1 MNRRNFLQKATVLS
15 AAGLLSQTISPQV
28 LPNPVSKSPIIKPNR
43 LKEGDK
49 IGLIAPGFQIKEEQL
64 EKSIENLNIF
74 GLQAVYSHRLFE
86 KFGYF
91 SGTDQSRA
99 DDINELF
106 ANPEIKGIM
115 AIKGGYGCARILH
128 LLDYQTIRENPKV
141 IMGFSDVTAL
151 LNAIFQE
158 TGLITFHGPVS
169 QTIYRDYNAMQFR
182 RIIMNPKDTTLI
194 ESSPDDLLLSL
205 ENPEYSRYTITPGQA
220 EGQLAGGNL
229 SVLASLTGTK
239 YQLDGKGKLI
249 FIEDIDEEPYRI
261 DRMLTQ
267 LIDSGILRE
276 ANGIMFG
283 ICKGCNTSKSQVQ
296 DSFSLRE
303 VIENRIKPLEIPAC
317 YGLSFGHN
325 IHNFTLPIGVNAKLD
340 AEKMTVRLT
349 ERAVL
354 RFGEMAGLSR
364 P

>member
-1 MNRRNFLQKATVLS
+1 MNRRNFLQKATAFS
-15 AAGLLSQTISPQV
+15 AASLLSQTIKPQV
-28 LPNPVSKSPIIKPNR
+28 LSNSALKSLIIKPNR
-43 LKEGDK
+43 LKKGDK

-64 EKSIENLNIF
+64 EKSIQNLKIF
-74 GLQAVYSHRLFE
+74 GFQAVYSPRLLG

-106 ANPEIKGIM
+106 ANPEVKGIM
-115 AIKGGYGCARILH
+115 AVSGGYGCTRILN
-128 LLDYQTIRENPKV
+128 LLDYRTIRENPKA

-151 LNAIFQE
+151 LNAIYQE

-169 QTIYRDYNAMQFR
+169 QTIYREYNALQFR
-182 RIIMNPKDTTLI
+182 RIIMNPKNTTLI
-194 ESSPDDLLLSL
+194 ESSPDDLELSL
-205 ENPEYSRYTITPGQA
+205 EKPEYSRYTITPGQA

-229 SVLASLTGTK
+229 CVFASMTGTK
-239 YQLDGKGKLI
+239 YQLNGKGKII

-267 LIDSGILRE
+267 LIESGILRE

-283 ICKGCNTSKSQVQ
+283 ICRGCNTSKNQVT

-303 VIENRIKPLEIPAC
+303 VIENRIKPLGIPAC

-325 IHNFTLPIGVNAKLD
+325 IHNFTLPIGINAKLD
-340 AEKMTVRLT
+340 TEKMAVTLT

-354 RFGEMAGLSR
+354 
-364 P
+364 

>member
-1 MNRRNFLQKATVLS
+1 MNRRNFLQKATAFS
-15 AAGLLSQTISPQV
+15 AAGLLSQTISSQT
-28 LPNPVSKSPIIKPNR
+28 LSNPGSKSPTIKPNR

-49 IGLIAPGFQIKEEQL
+49 IGLIAPGFQITEEQL
-64 EKSIENLNIF
+64 ENSIQNLKIF
-74 GLQAVYSHRLFE
+74 GFQAVYSSRLLE

-99 DDINELF
+99 NDINEFF

-115 AIKGGYGCARILH
+115 AIKGGYGSARILN
-128 LLDYQTIRENPKV
+128 LLDYQTIRKNPKAL
-141 IMGFSDVTAL
+141 IGFSDVTAL
-151 LNAIFQE
+151 LNAIYQE

-182 RIIMNPKDTTLI
+182 RILMNPEDTTLI
-194 ESSPDDLLLSL
+194 ESSPDDLILSL
-205 ENPEYSRYTITPGQA
+205 ENPEYARYTITAGQA
-220 EGQLAGGNL
+220 EGLLAGGNL
-229 SVLASLTGTK
+229 SVLVSTTGTK
-239 YQLDGKGKLI
+239 YQLDGKGKLL

-267 LIDSGILRE
+267 LIESKIMQE

-283 ICKGCNTSKSQVQ
+283 ICKGCNISKNQIP

-303 VIENRIKPLEIPAC
+303 VIENRIKPLGIPAC

-325 IHNFTLPIGVNAKLD
+325 IHNFTLPVGMNAELD
-340 AEKMTVRLT
+340 TEKMTVKLT
-349 ERAVL
+349 EKAVL
-354 RFGEMAGLSR
+354 
-364 P
+364 

>member
-1 MNRRNFLQKATVLS
+1 MNRRSFLQKGIAFS
-15 AAGLLSQTISPQV
+15 AAGLLSQTITSQV
-28 LPNPVSKSPIIKPNR
+28 LYNPTSKSSIIKPNR
-43 LKEGDK
+43 LKKGDK

-64 EKSIENLNIF
+64 EKSIQNLKIF
-74 GLQAVYSHRLFE
+74 GFEAVYSPRLLE

-106 ANPEIKGIM
+106 ANPEVKGIM
-115 AIKGGYGCARILH
+115 AVSGGYGCTRILN

-151 LNAIFQE
+151 LNVIEQE

-182 RIIMNPKDTTLI
+182 RIVINPEDTTLI
-194 ESSPDDLLLSL
+194 ESSPDDLKLSL
-205 ENPEYSRYTITPGQA
+205 ESPEYARYTIIPGQA
-220 EGQLAGGNL
+220 EGKLAGGNL
-229 SVLASLTGTK
+229 CVLASMTGTK
-239 YQLDGKGKLI
+239 YQLTGKGKLI
-249 FIEDIDEEPYRI
+249 FIEDIDEQPYRI

-267 LIDSGILRE
+267 LIDSGILQE

-340 AEKMTVRLT
+340 TEKMTVELT

-354 RFGEMAGLSR
+354 
-364 P
+364 